1 MVGKT
6 QLVKHLPWKPEWRC
20 GIPKAYL
27 PASLRVSVLQ
37 ESKSTTPGFWV
48 SEHVFKTEGPRTH
61 NVAEENCQAANPLTT
76 THLIPHVWDTGKW
89 EEDSVS
95 LCPSHVYQCTHHMC
109 TRWIWGSRVMVTVQN
124 VFIWSIS
131 QHETYWPNVSWWYF
145 CIKVDNRPYDK
156 TFRIIYNIV

>member
-6 QLVKHLPWKPEWRC
+6 QLVKHLPWNPEWRC

-76 THLIPHVWDTGKW
+76 THLVLHVWGTEKW
-89 EEDSVS
+89 EEDNVS
-95 LCPSHVYQCTHHMC
+95 PFTCVSMHKQHVYMMRTGIGGGRGMYHCSSSKC
-109 TRWIWGSRVMVTVQN
+109 L
-124 VFIWSIS
+124 WSIIKMGHIDLRFHS
-131 QHETYWPNVSWWYF
+131 DFFHFSWWF
-145 CIKVDNRPYDK
+145 ILW
-156 TFRIIYNIV
+156 